1 MKVEGNIKGM
11 TAKVIRRFKATVM
24 EVSIETNGFS
34 FLCLIGTHVNG
45 GYISILTLGVCAELT
60 HYEDGVGYNADRI
73 FRALKYADDSR
84 RGMIAGREREIANAI
99 SKEVTPLIA
108 TIHERQTQIGKAMQA
123 NG

>member
-11 TAKVIRRFKATVM
+11 TAIIARRFKAAVM

-73 FRALKYADDSR
+73 FHALKYADDNR
-84 RGMIAGREREIANAI
+84 RGMVAGREREIANAI

-108 TIHERQTQIGKAMQA
+108 AMYGHKVQKVKER
-123 NG
+123 NN